1 MKVSVLGS
9 GSFGTALASV
19 LADKGEDVLLWAR
32 NPEIVESVNQAQ
44 ENVRYL
50 PGMKLPEKLKATSD
64 IQESLSG
71 AELIVVAIPS
81 QAPGGVL
88 RDIASDLPAGVPL
101 VSAAKG
107 IEKGTL
113 RLVSEIFEEELP
125 GKFHKQLTYLSGPS
139 FAKEI
144 VRKIPTVVSIAAKDD
159 EVGHHVQHCFFH
171 KYFRTYRTQDVIGVE
186 VGGALKN
193 VIAIAA
199 GVSDGL
205 ELGHNT
211 RAAIIT
217 RGLAEISRL
226 GVAKGADPMTFL
238 GLAGMG
244 DLVLTCTGDLSR
256 NRTVG
261 KKLGEGMKLKDIIA
275 EMNQVAEGIDTTAS
289 AHDLAK
295 KLGLELAITD
305 AVFAML
311 YKDMEPAGVARE
323 LMSRG
328 LKKEMP
334 DENRGRRKSDRR

>member
-32 NPEIVESVNQAQ
+32 NPEIVESVNQAH
-44 ENVRYL
+44 ENSRYL
-50 PGMKLPEKLKATSD
+50 PGLALPEKLKATTD
-64 IQESLSG
+64 LEESLAG
-71 AELIVVAIPS
+71 TELIVMAIPS
-81 QAPGGVL
+81 QALAGVL
-88 RDIASDLPAGVPL
+88 RQISALLPAGVPL

-125 GKFHKQLTYLSGPS
+125 GKFHRQLTYLSGPS

-144 VRKIPTVVSIAAKDD
+144 VRRIPTVVSIAARDD

-171 KYFRTYRTQDVIGVE
+171 KYFRTYRTQDVVGVE

-217 RGLAEISRL
+217 RGLAEITRL

-261 KKLGEGMKLKDIIA
+261 KKLGEGMKLQDIIQ
-275 EMNQVAEGIDTTAS
+275 EMNQVAEGVDTTAS
-289 AHDLAK
+289 AFELSR
-295 KLGLELAITD
+295 KLGMETAIID
-305 AVFAML
+305 GVYAML
-311 YKDMEPAGVARE
+311 YQNMEPASVARE

-334 DENRGRRKSDRR
+334 ESSPRRRASDRG